1 LTEIR
6 VHLGNVGSKLESYI
20 DMEIWQQLIDVND
33 TRLYCER
40 AGAGDALLLVHGG
53 GGDRRFWD
61 GQFEKLAETYDV
73 VRYDLR
79 GYGRS
84 DDPVEGQ
91 AYRHADDLHG
101 LMLALGISRA
111 DIAGFSLG
119 CQVVVD
125 AYTVYPELFRS
136 IIAVGPFIS
145 GHTSPATDALFG
157 AYIDCGEVFRR
168 GGARAAAEGFVSI
181 PAFNPAHM
189 DLQAKTEI
197 VGICRD
203 YAWWWANHVDPM
215 QNVQPVAT
223 EVLTNIQVPLLI
235 VTAEYDAA
243 ACREVA
249 DLLEQHVRLNKRVDF
264 TGATHFMLMEKPVEF
279 NQALTQFISDVDR
292 SGH

>member
-1 LTEIR
+1 
-6 VHLGNVGSKLESYI
+6 
-20 DMEIWQQLIDVND
+20 MEVWQKLIDVNG

-40 AGAGDALLLVHGG
+40 AGAGDPLLLVHGG

-79 GYGRS
+79 GYGKS
-84 DDPVEGQ
+84 DNPVEGQ

-119 CQVVVD
+119 CQVAVD

-136 IIAVGPFIS
+136 IIAAGPFIS
-145 GHTSPATDALFG
+145 GHTSPATDALFD
-157 AYIDCGEVFRR
+157 AYIECGEIFRR
-168 GGARAAAEGFVSI
+168 DGARAAADAFVNI
-181 PAFNPAHM
+181 PAYNPAHM
-189 DLQAKTEI
+189 DLQVKTEI
-197 VGICRD
+197 SGICRD
-203 YAWWWANHVDPM
+203 YRWWWANHADPM

-223 EVLTNIQVPLLI
+223 ELLPNIQVPMLI
-235 VTAEYDAA
+235 VTAEYDAT

-249 DLLEQHVRLNKRVDF
+249 DLLEQHVKVTKRVDF
-264 TGATHFMLMEKPVEF
+264 AGATHFMLTEKPADF
-279 NQALTQFISDVDR
+279 NRALTQFISDMDR